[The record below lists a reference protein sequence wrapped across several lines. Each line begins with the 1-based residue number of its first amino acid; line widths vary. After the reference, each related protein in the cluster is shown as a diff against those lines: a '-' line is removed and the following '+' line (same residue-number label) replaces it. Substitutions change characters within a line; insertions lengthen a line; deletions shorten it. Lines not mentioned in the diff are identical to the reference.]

1 MRIKCR
7 STATCNS
14 VSEGLGLAK
23 AASVPQHKEGRR
35 APTQHRLK
43 GFRGVCPA
51 EIHPQHITS
60 PSTRRRGALA
70 DHSAIFAELSTTIF
84 NFTYSQIETN
94 SVTEQAQ
101 MLDLKISTDCRSEL
115 ISTSELL
122 RQHNEITEYALS
134 IAITV
139 KTIINQMKETD
150 VCKF

>member
-1 MRIKCR
+1 
-7 STATCNS
+7 
-14 VSEGLGLAK
+14 
-23 AASVPQHKEGRR
+23 
-35 APTQHRLK
+35 
-43 GFRGVCPA
+43 
-51 EIHPQHITS
+51 
-60 PSTRRRGALA
+60 
-70 DHSAIFAELSTTIF
+70 
-84 NFTYSQIETN
+84 
-94 SVTEQAQ
+94 